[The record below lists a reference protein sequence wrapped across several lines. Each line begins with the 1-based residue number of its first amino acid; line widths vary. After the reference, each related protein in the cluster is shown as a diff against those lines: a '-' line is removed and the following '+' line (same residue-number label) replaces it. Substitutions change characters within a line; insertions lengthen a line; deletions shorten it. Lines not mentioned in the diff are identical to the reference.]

1 MGTEK
6 LIELKR
12 QSKVLLQL
20 NENYHKH
27 IYLNSFEDIKKE
39 KQKLMISFGYQ
50 FKFYTQLL
58 DVKEL

>member
-39 KQKLMISFGYQ
+39 KQKLMISFGY
-50 FKFYTQLL
+50 
-58 DVKEL
+58 